1 MAGSCCG
8 FVREAKRGAG
18 LKRDEFARGVWQG
31 TGPFARVTRG
41 ALMPASWMFTA
52 ASSARTA
59 LYRLGMLQP
68 QRLAT
73 PIVSIGNLRVGG
85 SGKTPLVIWL
95 VEKLRAAGG
104 NVAVVSRGYGRGH
117 DALTVFTADSTS
129 PETLTAVAPC
139 CSGYEHVHVRADGR
153 TELRTP
159 RAEAAD
165 EAVLVAARTGVPVVV
180 ATDRVLACRA
190 AESLFRPDLIVV
202 DDGFQHLRLAR
213 DIDVVLVSEDDLHA
227 RTLPAGPLRERA
239 TALERA
245 DYIIRTDGDGEGP
258 VMLRRPDALFGPE
271 GERIG
276 DARDLSGKSVV
287 AVAGVAA
294 PERFESMLDDL
305 GANRLA
311 TLRFDDHHRYDR
323 ADRESI
329 ASAAAEADFIV
340 TTEKDMVTLRP
351 LFRADPR
358 LVALR
363 LQAELNGADSL
374 LERIARLDARNSGLH
389 HRGFG
394 AAAWPFFGSAIGPQ
408 SRVSGMKKSRK
419 KGEAR
424 HGGTARGGAA

>member
-1 MAGSCCG
+1 M
-8 FVREAKRGAG
+8 
-18 LKRDEFARGVWQG
+18 KRDEFARGVWQG
-31 TGPFARVTRG
+31 TGAFARVTRG
-41 ALMPASWMFTA
+41 ALAPASWMFTA

-95 VEKLRAAGG
+95 VERLKAAGG
-104 NVAVVSRGYGRGH
+104 NVVVVSRGYGRGH
-117 DALTVFTADSTS
+117 DVLTVFTSDTTS
-129 PETLTAVAPC
+129 PESLTAVAPC
-139 CSGYEHVHVRADGR
+139 CSGYEHVHVREDGR
-153 TELRTP
+153 TELRTS

-165 EAVLVAARTGVPVVV
+165 EAVLVAARTGAPVVV

-190 AESLFRPDLIVV
+190 AESLFRPDLIVL

-213 DIDVVLVSEDDLHA
+213 DLDVVLVSEDDLHA
-227 RTLPAGPLRERA
+227 RTLPAGPLRERP
-239 TALERA
+239 TALGRA
-245 DYIIRTDGDGEGP
+245 DCIIRTDGDGDGDGP
-258 VMLRRPDALFGPE
+258 TLLRRPDALFDRD

-276 DARDLSGKSVV
+276 DARDLSGKRVV

-311 TLRFDDHHRYDR
+311 TLRFDDHHRYDI
-323 ADRESI
+323 ADRGSI
-329 ASAAAEADFIV
+329 ASAAAEADYIV

-351 LFRADPR
+351 LFRADSR

-374 LERIARLDARNSGLH
+374 LERIARLDARSSGLH
-389 HRGFG
+389 HRGLG
-394 AAAWPFFGSAIGPQ
+394 LAACPYSGSAIGPQ
-408 SRVSGMKKSRK
+408 SRVSGMKESRK
-419 KGEAR
+419 TRETG
-424 HGGTARGGAA
+424 HGRTARGGAA